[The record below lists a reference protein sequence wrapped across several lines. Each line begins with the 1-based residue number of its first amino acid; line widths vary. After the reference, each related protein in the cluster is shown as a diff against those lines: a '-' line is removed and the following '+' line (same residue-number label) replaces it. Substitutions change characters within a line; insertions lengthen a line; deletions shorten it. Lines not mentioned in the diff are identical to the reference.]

1 MGHEIWGSSVPH
13 LKAKFK
19 QPASTVWSC
28 TGTINVSSLPIRTE
42 SEVKF
47 FKQVFTLDKI
57 RTGIQDKY
65 I

>member
-1 MGHEIWGSSVPH
+1 MGHKILGSSVPH
-13 LKAKFK
+13 LKEQVK
-19 QPASTVWSC
+19 QPAFTVWSC
-28 TGTINVSSLPIRTE
+28 AATINVSSLPIRTE

-65 I
+65 S